1 MMKSNKLS
9 FAYTAIFTLS
19 FVIVLFLFW
28 FIYFKPEAQTVYEWT
43 KLLPAVNATL
53 NTLCSMFLV
62 AGFIAVKKKN
72 IKLHITLMSLATVVS
87 ALFLVSYLTYHH
99 FQGDTKFVA
108 QGIVRPIYFGILI
121 SHIILSIIQVPMI
134 FITLWNAFTSNFEKH
149 VKWARFTFPVWL
161 YVSVTGVL
169 IFLFLKYLNH

>member
-1 MMKSNKLS
+1 MLKSNKLS
-9 FAYTAIFTLS
+9 FTYTAIFTLS
-19 FVIVLFLFW
+19 FFVVLFLFW
-28 FIYFKPEAQTVYEWT
+28 FIYFKPEAQTAYEWT

-62 AGFIAVKKKN
+62 AGFVAVKKKK
-72 IKLHITLMSLATVVS
+72 IKLHITLMSLATVIS

-108 QGIVRPIYFGILI
+108 QGIVRPIYFAILI

-134 FITLWNAFTSNFEKH
+134 FITLWNAFTSNVEKH
-149 VKWARFTFPVWL
+149 MKWARFTFPIWL

-169 IFLFLKYLNH
+169 IFLFLKYLNN